1 MLFDPV
7 IWYSYSLKIIACF
20 TKLSLYLSNQLYLIM
35 TWQNKKLTAVETFSN
50 LRWKYLVS
58 TLFSIS
64 PFSVKCT
71 WWNQIGCMSAM
82 SHLKKVI
89 SYINQRRNKKK
100 STLEMN
106 ILGLAKSWSTFIFFL
121 SKGVNFCFDFLFV
134 FYHNHWEIFHTKS
147 QIQVVIMTIIRV
159 VGCCCVF
166 LQLRDRALERARAY
180 VWGCP
185 KLSGTALCIFFI
197 VCTSINTYGASR

>member
-1 MLFDPV
+1 
-7 IWYSYSLKIIACF
+7 
-20 TKLSLYLSNQLYLIM
+20 
-35 TWQNKKLTAVETFSN
+35 
-50 LRWKYLVS
+50 
-58 TLFSIS
+58 
-64 PFSVKCT
+64 
-71 WWNQIGCMSAM
+71 MSAM

-89 SYINQRRNKKK
+89 SYINQRRNKKINTWDEHFGFSQK
-100 STLEMN
+100 LKH
-106 ILGLAKSWSTFIFFL
+106 IYFFPFKRGQFL
-121 SKGVNFCFDFLFV
+121 FCFLFV